1 MNSPA
6 TDQALLAPRSLDD
19 LLMYRLARVVR
30 ASGGMVTRLVEG
42 GFGITRREWGVIAS
56 LYPLQDIISSAL
68 AERLQLDRV
77 RTSRTLQ
84 GLLKKGLVA
93 CRRDDADKRV
103 VHVSLT
109 EPGRRLYEQLF
120 PRIAQL
126 NTELLAA
133 IAPAHVGVLAQC
145 LQQLESQGRAMSAMG
160 RVTDKADRRA
170 GADRRRPAVER
181 A

>member
-1 MNSPA
+1 M

-30 ASGGMVTRLVEG
+30 ASGGMVTRLLEG
-42 GFGITRREWGVIAS
+42 GFGITRREWGVVAS

-84 GLLKKGLVA
+84 GLVTKGLVA
-93 CRRDDADKRV
+93 CRRDQADKRI

-109 EPGRRLYEQLF
+109 PPGRRLYEQLF

-133 IAPAHVGVLAQC
+133 LEPAHVDVLALC

-170 GADRRRPAVER
+170 GAGRRRFALPVDPV
-181 A
+181 

>member
-1 MNSPA
+1 MNSVA
-6 TDQALLAPRSLDD
+6 TDQALLAPQCLDD